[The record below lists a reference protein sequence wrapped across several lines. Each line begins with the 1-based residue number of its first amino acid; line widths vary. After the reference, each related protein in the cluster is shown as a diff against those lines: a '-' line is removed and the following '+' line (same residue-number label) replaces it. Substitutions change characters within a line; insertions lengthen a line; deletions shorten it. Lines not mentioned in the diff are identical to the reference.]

1 MSTDILTFKTPTA
14 LKRVDLKKILRMD
27 FMIQHRCTG
36 NAYEFARKMELSRST
51 LFAYLDYMR
60 NDLGV
65 VILYDKYRQTYHYDG
80 PGLFAA
86 MHLAPV

>member
-1 MSTDILTFKTPTA
+1 
-14 LKRVDLKKILRMD
+14 MD
-27 FMIQHRCTG
+27 FMIQHLCTG
-36 NAYEFARKMELSRST
+36 NAKEFARKLDLSRST

-80 PGLFAA
+80 GGLLTA
-86 MHLAPV
+86 MGLAPAYA

>member
-1 MSTDILTFKTPTA
+1 M
-14 LKRVDLKKILRMD
+14 KRVDLKKILRMD

-36 NAYEFARKMELSRST
+36 NASEFARKMELSRST
-51 LFAYLDYMR
+51 LFTYLDYMR

-80 PGLFAA
+80 PGLLTA
-86 MHLAPV
+86 MGLITVYA